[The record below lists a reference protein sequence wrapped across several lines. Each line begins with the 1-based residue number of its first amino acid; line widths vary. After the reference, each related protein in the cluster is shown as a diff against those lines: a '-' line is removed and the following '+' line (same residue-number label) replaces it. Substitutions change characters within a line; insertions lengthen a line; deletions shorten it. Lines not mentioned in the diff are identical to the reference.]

1 MHTHE
6 TITIIKAI
14 DIPLP
19 SQLSPASTITII
31 SKLTFVWEVRQQ
43 LRFFSPHS
51 EIPFPHLLKVFS
63 FPHGFDLMPCFV
75 V

>member
-6 TITIIKAI
+6 TITTIKAT
-14 DIPLP
+14 DVPLP
-19 SQLSPASTITII
+19 SQLSPASTLI
-31 SKLTFVWEVRQQ
+31 SKLTFAWEVREQ

-63 FPHGFDLMPCFV
+63 FPMGLT
-75 V
+75 